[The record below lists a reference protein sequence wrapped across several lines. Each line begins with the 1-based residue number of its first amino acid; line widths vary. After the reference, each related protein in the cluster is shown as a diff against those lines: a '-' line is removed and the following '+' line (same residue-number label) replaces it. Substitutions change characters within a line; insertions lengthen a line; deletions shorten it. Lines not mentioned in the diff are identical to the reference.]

1 MIIGGKYV
9 TKLSDAVKS
18 VSNALKSN
26 SSSSSKSS
34 SSSSSSK
41 SSSSSSSSSS
51 GPKTTT
57 TSSGVVVTVNPDGTT
72 RKYTAADHSTE
83 HVNTST
89 GTDIDKKVLDA
100 AIKNGTAYKN
110 TITGINTYDNSKVT
124 YEGYVLNGVTYTK
137 DGQRIVQGGNANQSG
152 LIPGKDDIERN
163 VKTNTTT
170 VWYYQAPPKQPDPP
184 RDDDDDD
191 DYYVPEPEPYI
202 PPEPDYDPMPTPP
215 SYSPAPSPPVY
226 EVFNTPQPTFSADL
240 QRAQRFIYFLGL
252 DKLEVKS
259 VVQEKNCIRILKE
272 VDVTSAEWIEL
283 EVEDYI
289 PDKASIEYYIIDGEN
304 EVAILPNN
312 RKEMKNEKIFPN
324 INTLFEIKDENYTIR
339 KDGEVISSKFEEIR
353 NNRDA
358 VYSIT
363 YKVEDKNRHTPKSD
377 KVKVK
382 VILRLY
388 DDTSDAPFIS
398 DIKVKIYG
406 GEGTLWQENI

>member
-1 MIIGGKYV
+1 MSIASALAAASKAI
-9 TKLSDAVKS
+9 KS
-18 VSNALKSN
+18 KN
-26 SSSSSKSS
+26 
-34 SSSSSSK
+34 

-51 GPKTTT
+51 TKVVSN
-57 TSSGVVVTVNPDGTT
+57 SSGVKVVQNSDGST
-72 RKYTAADHSTE
+72 RKYTAADHSAE

-89 GTDIDKKVLDA
+89 GTSINKNVLDQ

-110 TITGINTYDNSKVT
+110 TVTGINTYDGSRVT
-124 YEGYVLNGVTYTK
+124 YEGYVYNGVTYTK
-137 DGQRIVQGGNANQSG
+137 DGNRIVQGGNSNQSG

-163 VKTNTTT
+163 SKNGTTT
-170 VWYYQAPPKQPDPP
+170 VWYYQAPPRQPDSPT
-184 RDDDDDD
+184 RDYMPVGD
-191 DYYVPEPEPYI
+191 PEPYY
-202 PPEPDYDPMPTPP
+202 PPEPDYYPRPDPP
-215 SYSPAPSPPVY
+215 SYSPAPSEPVY
-226 EVFNTPQPTFSADL
+226 EVFSTPEPTFSADL
-240 QRAQRFIYFLGL
+240 QRAQRFIYFMGL

-259 VVQEKNCIRILKE
+259 MVQEKSCIRIMKE

-283 EVEDYI
+283 DVEDYI
-289 PDKASIEYYIIDGEN
+289 PEKASIEYYILDGEK

-324 INTLFEIKDENYTIR
+324 INTLFELKDSNYTIR
-339 KDGEVISSKFEEIR
+339 KNGEIVASKFEEIR

-358 VYSIT
+358 LYSIT
-363 YKVEDKNRHTPKSD
+363 YKVEDKNRYKPKSD